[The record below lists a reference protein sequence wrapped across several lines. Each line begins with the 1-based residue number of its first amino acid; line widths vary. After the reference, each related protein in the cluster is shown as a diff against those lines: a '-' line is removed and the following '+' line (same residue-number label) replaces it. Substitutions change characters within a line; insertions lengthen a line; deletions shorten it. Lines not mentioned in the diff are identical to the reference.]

1 MPFSVHFPGWQTRY
15 PRLSASAHSNWTGP
29 SRAAVFSAFPF
40 SFYHLPAAVLP
51 LSDQL
56 SLFPAPLHTHR
67 YLVVFNPIEQE
78 RLCTVT
84 VLVNT
89 VKVRVLTEDGQTL
102 PVQLSAQWS
111 SASQMSAEV
120 FEVWDSSHFFGL
132 QAAFKPKLKVGR
144 FRVGWWTQRL
154 LLPKEALWSVYFQS
168 GLINCLKLCE
178 GIHLL
183 KAGSFEM
190 KS

>member
-1 MPFSVHFPGWQTRY
+1 MPFLFILQDDRRATQDSLPQRTLIELDPAGPRYSQHSLSPFIIFP
-15 PRLSASAHSNWTGP
+15 PP
-29 SRAAVFSAFPF
+29 PPF
-40 SFYHLPAAVLP
+40 
-51 LSDQL
+51 SDQL
-56 SLFPAPLHTHR
+56 SIFPAPLHTRR

-120 FEVWDSSHFFGL
+120 FEVRDSSHVFGL
-132 QAAFKPKLKVGR
+132 QAAFKPQLKVGR
-144 FRVGWWTQRL
+144 
-154 LLPKEALWSVYFQS
+154 
-168 GLINCLKLCE
+168 
-178 GIHLL
+178 
-183 KAGSFEM
+183 
-190 KS
+190 